1 MNPHGFPSRMT
12 VGKLLELLAGKVRV
26 AVDPGNDVFFFSL
39 SDLLF
44 FVGAPLATKAGV
56 NQGKF
61 KYGTAFGGD
70 KVNDLCDVGSTGWN
84 AKRKTS
90 CPFFL
95 FFLTPH
101 PFTRFW
107 WSTATTTRA
116 RTMLRP
122 ALRASPSAPTFSLG
136 RYTTRSSST
145 WCSTRLAPES
155 CTNAFSLLL
164 PDCAP
169 VSLCPDAR
177 PRTWPAHAAHPPAA

>member
-1 MNPHGFPSRMT
+1 MF
-12 VGKLLELLAGKVRV
+12 
-26 AVDPGNDVFFFSL
+26 FFFSL

-95 FFLTPH
+95 FFFDPTSLHKILVEHGYNYQGKDYVTSGITGEP
-101 PFTRFW
+101 
-107 WSTATTTRA
+107 
-116 RTMLRP
+116 L
-122 ALRASPSAPTFSLG
+122 SAYIFFG
-136 RYTTRSSST
+136 
-145 WCSTRLAPES
+145 
-155 CTNAFSLLL
+155 
-164 PDCAP
+164 P
-169 VSLCPDAR
+169 VYYQKLKHMVLDKVGP
-177 PRTWPAHAAHPPAA
+177 